1 LPNRKVNY
9 ETRFALNGKLME
21 KGLAEVSED
30 NPTEPRNDQEVADPF
45 LEN

>member
-1 LPNRKVNY
+1 
-9 ETRFALNGKLME
+9 ME

-45 LEN
+45 WENQSKLIIRDRKNEFLTLG